1 MSNGFI
7 SITHLPPTRR
17 MPKGWRLHLSPQ
29 RPGYNLGCAGNMLTR
44 SLLQSR
50 NVFKNVL
57 QKIPCSTTKAGLP
70 SNMLTRSLLQSRNV
84 FKNVLQKI
92 PSSTTKAGLQPRV
105 CLKLVNSKPSPIKE
119 CLQKCITKDTCSNSH
134 FLQSFHTWL
143 QQSPS
148 ARPLEQTLA
157 SRML

>member
-17 MPKGWRLHLSPQ
+17 MPTGWRLHLSPQ

-92 PSSTTKAGLQPRV
+92 PVLIPISFRVFTPGFNNHHLPGLW
-105 CLKLVNSKPSPIKE
+105 SK
-119 CLQKCITKDTCSNSH
+119 H
-134 FLQSFHTWL
+134 WL
-143 QQSPS
+143 QGCFEPDEHGFGGG
-148 ARPLEQTLA
+148 R
-157 SRML
+157 